1 MLFFASFSGGL
12 LALML
17 AFVVLITG
25 VGLYSVLIW
34 PLTFWDLA
42 NLGLEKYASW
52 TGTITASVFAGGA
65 FAGSRCLRAVRL
77 PDIGSS
83 AVSRISA
90 SRNFA
95 SNGCLRVLP
104 GKRAHP
110 SRRFRLG
117 IRNGRTSS
125 HVT

>member
-1 MLFFASFSGGL
+1 MNPPGRRASGITRASMLFFASFSGGL

-65 FAGSRCLRAVRL
+65 FAGYWVFSGEPYKRKPQLRQQ
-77 PDIGSS
+77 
-83 AVSRISA
+83 
-90 SRNFA
+90 
-95 SNGCLRVLP
+95 RVLT
-104 GKRAHP
+104 RS
-110 SRRFRLG
+110 SR
-117 IRNGRTSS
+117 
-125 HVT
+125 